1 MATEETGTTKK
12 EDLQISVTAYCGSS
26 WKLRKKKALV
36 RRAAKVRALQCK
48 AYTRRKN

>member
-26 WKLRKKKALV
+26 WKLKKKALV

-48 AYTRRKN
+48 AFTRRKK